1 MLVKAI
7 QAISN
12 VIKTHIDEFSMNV
25 CCDVTNFGG
34 LI

>member
-25 CCDVTNFGG
+25 CG